1 MDKLAD
7 IRRFQDQQNIVL
19 QGFDPISS
27 GGFTQVP
34 NVLLNDP
41 KISANAKV
49 VYAKLLS
56 YAWNNDRVF
65 LGQER
70 MAKDIGLSQPTIA
83 RAVKELEDNKWLEI
97 QRRGQ
102 GKNQR
107 LYPQIPRRRQEMR
120 LIFIYEYQD
129 IHL

>member
-1 MDKLAD
+1 MLAYSSMDKLAD

-19 QGFDPISS
+19 QGFDPISF

-65 LGQER
+65 PGQER

-83 RAVKELEDNKWLEI
+83 RAIKELEDNEWLEI

-102 GKNQR
+102 GKTNVYILKYR
-107 LYPQIPRRRQEMR
+107 VV
-120 LIFIYEYQD
+120 D
-129 IHL
+129 KK

>member
-7 IRRFQDQQNIVL
+7 IKRFQDQQNIVL

-65 LGQER
+65 PGQER

-83 RAVKELEDNKWLEI
+83 RAVKELEDNEWLEI

-102 GKNQR
+102 GKTNVYILKYR
-107 LYPQIPRRRQEMR
+107 VV
-120 LIFIYEYQD
+120 D
-129 IHL
+129 KK

>member
-1 MDKLAD
+1 MEKLSD
-7 IRRFQDQQNIVL
+7 LQRFQERQNIVL
-19 QGFDPISS
+19 QGFDPISA

-34 NVLLNDP
+34 NFLLNDP

-65 LGQER
+65 PGQDT
-70 MAKDIGLSQPTIA
+70 MSKDVGMSQSIIS
-83 RAVKELEDNKWLEI
+83 RAVKELEEQEWLEI

-102 GKNQR
+102 GKTN
-107 LYPQIPRRRQEMR
+107 
-120 LIFIYEYQD
+120 IYILKYRVKD
-129 IHL
+129 RK

>member
-1 MDKLAD
+1 MDKLSDLSHFKSA
-7 IRRFQDQQNIVL
+7 QNIIL

-34 NVLLNDP
+34 NYLLNDP

-49 VYAKLLS
+49 VYSKLLS
-56 YAWNNDRVF
+56 YAWHSNSVF
-65 LGQER
+65 PGQET

-83 RAVKELEDNKWLEI
+83 RAIHELEGNEWLEV

-102 GKNQR
+102 GKTNVYILKFR
-107 LYPQIPRRRQEMR
+107 VIKK
-120 LIFIYEYQD
+120 
-129 IHL
+129 